1 VEANSRGR
9 EQFVKLRVTRI
20 ESFEDRMISRVIT
33 TALAISIACDVTG
46 CHRGQ
51 AATIVPVPSALDSA
65 GVERWL
71 SQQRAACRGHLI
83 TLWDKGGAVRSSHS
97 AGMLMDFPSR
107 SGLVGVQCQP

>member
-1 VEANSRGR
+1 
-9 EQFVKLRVTRI
+9 
-20 ESFEDRMISRVIT
+20 MISRVIT
-33 TALAISIACDVTG
+33 IAMTICIACDVSG

-71 SQQRAACRGHLI
+71 SQQRAACRGHLV
-83 TLWDKGGAVRSSHS
+83 TLWDKGGAVRHFDSTRVQT
-97 AGMLMDFPSR
+97 DFASR